1 VRKPVGPYKIR
12 ALYAA
17 KIPIKPNKVLKGLKI
32 SHFIRKYPVP
42 KKIKFPNQGRS
53 KRAETIAKIEP
64 MYALEWTKV
73 KYKKFALKFS
83 ETPASIISGA
93 NI

>member
-17 KIPIKPNKVLKGLKI
+17 IIPIKPNKVFKGLKI
-32 SHFIRKYPVP
+32 SHFIKKYPVP
-42 KKIKFPNQGRS
+42 KNIKFPNQGIS
-53 KRAETIAKIEP
+53 KMAEIMAKPEP
-64 MYALEWTKV
+64 MYAFEWTRV
-73 KYKKFALKFS
+73 KYKKFALKLS